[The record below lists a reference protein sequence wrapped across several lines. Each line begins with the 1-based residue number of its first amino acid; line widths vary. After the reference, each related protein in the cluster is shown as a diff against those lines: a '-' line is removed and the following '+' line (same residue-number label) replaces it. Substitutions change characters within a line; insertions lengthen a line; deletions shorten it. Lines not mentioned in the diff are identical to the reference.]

1 MVVTPY
7 DCIYKF
13 RELVYL
19 LLQSINIDHNACHK
33 ILIQTRMTSIF
44 VKVNVIDNLCQPKSN
59 VLCNDAHKYYALLI
73 HNVRQSFKKD
83 RQWCVKFISHVI
95 S

>member
-1 MVVTPY
+1 MVTPY

-59 VLCNDAHKYYALLI
+59 VLCNVAHKYYALLI